1 MCDALRYFKDEEYV
15 GIFALNESR
24 YIYLQPKKS
33 SLEKIL
39 IQPFSGKIGASLIS
53 RYISA
58 HTRLGRPVS
67 RSMYVLSSGKCSYAR
82 LWHGGLK

>member
-24 YIYLQPKKS
+24 YVHIFATKKS

-67 RSMYVLSSGKCSYAR
+67 SMYVLSSGKCSYAR